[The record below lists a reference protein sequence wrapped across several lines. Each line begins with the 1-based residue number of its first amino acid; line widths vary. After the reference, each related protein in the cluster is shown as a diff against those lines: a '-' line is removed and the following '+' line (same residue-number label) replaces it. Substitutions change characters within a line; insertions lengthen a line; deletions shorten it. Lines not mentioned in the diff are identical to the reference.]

1 MNKRQI
7 DKRISLINTNPID
20 TNSIQDPEYLFLI
33 KKTEK
38 ISIATYILTDF
49 IPESESIKNSIKDNI
64 HQILNSVF
72 DLWSQRTNRTNII
85 TSIKASYLKLETQLT
100 LAQISGFI
108 SDMNSAVLKNEINT
122 VLKSVDELERD
133 LSDEKGGEIKQSF
146 YYVDSRIKRTY
157 TKETAP
163 EQSVLYKGSVPPKL
177 AKGEHD
183 KRHEDLVINEP
194 IKSSP
199 KTENTKPINN
209 KVPSSSN
216 EDREEKV
223 ISIIRQNKNV
233 SIKDISTQILDCSEK
248 TIQRTLNK
256 LIAEGKISKTGERR
270 WARYFV

>member
-7 DKRISLINTNPID
+7 DKRISLINSNPID

-38 ISIATYILTDF
+38 ISIATYMLTDF
-49 IPESESIKNSIKDNI
+49 IPESQSIKNSIKDNI

-108 SDMNSAVLKNEINT
+108 SDMNTEVLKSEINT

-133 LSDEKGGEIKQSF
+133 LSDEKGGEIKQNF

-157 TKETAP
+157 TKETVP
-163 EQSVLYKGSVPPKL
+163 ESNVFDTTKQSPKVNNVLYKQERANSLVGNEKIVKSVL
-177 AKGEHD
+177 D
-183 KRHEDLVINEP
+183 KVHV
-194 IKSSP
+194 
-199 KTENTKPINN
+199 
-209 KVPSSSN
+209 SSN

-256 LIAEGKISKTGERR
+256 LIVEGKINKTGERR